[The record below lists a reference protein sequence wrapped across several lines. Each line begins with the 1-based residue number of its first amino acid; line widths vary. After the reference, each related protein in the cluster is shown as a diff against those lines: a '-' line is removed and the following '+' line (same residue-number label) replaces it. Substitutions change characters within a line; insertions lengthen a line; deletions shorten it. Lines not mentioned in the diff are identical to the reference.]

1 MADQKRY
8 AVVGTGARASMYIEA
23 LAGPYPGEIVAW
35 CDPNGVRMS
44 FYEEALRVAGRRSPA
59 RYRPEQFDDLLA
71 RERPDIV
78 IVTSP
83 DYTHPAYAAAALR
96 AGCGVIME
104 KPVATTP
111 EGARL
116 LADAARGASG
126 ELVVTFNYRYAARN
140 RELRRVIAEGT
151 IGAVTSVHFEWM
163 LDTVHGADYF
173 RRWHREKSASGGLLV
188 HKSSHHFDLVNWW
201 TGDVPAEVYARGAL
215 RFYGDLNAK
224 ERGLA
229 DRPERSYR
237 SPRLGTDPFGLNLAG
252 DDRLRRLYLEAEAQD
267 GYIRDRD
274 VFSPG
279 VTIEDNAAVLVGYAS
294 GAFLT
299 YSLNAHSPWEGYRV
313 SVNGTAGRAEL
324 AVVERGQVRSAADGR
339 ISGRTAIDP
348 MTDEG
353 AEAHGRDDVRPVSEH
368 LVVQRHWEPAYEVPV
383 PAESGH
389 HGGADPRL
397 LDAVLR
403 PGRADPLG
411 QRAGYVDGL
420 RSVAIG
426 LAANRSIATG
436 QVVGVAD
443 LELGFPLS

>member
-1 MADQKRY
+1 MPDQKRY
-8 AVVGTGARASMYIEA
+8 AVVGTGARARMYIEA

-44 FYEEALRVAGRRSPA
+44 FYEEALRVAGRGAPA
-59 RYRPEQFDDLLA
+59 RYRPERFDALLA
-71 RERPDIV
+71 HERPDVV

-83 DYTHPAYAAAALR
+83 DHTHPAYAAAALR

-104 KPVATTP
+104 KPVATSP

-116 LADAARGASG
+116 LADAARAASG
-126 ELVVTFNYRYAARN
+126 ELIVTFNYRYAARN
-140 RELRRVIAEGT
+140 LELRRVIAEGS

-173 RRWHREKSASGGLLV
+173 RRWHREKGASGGLLV

-201 TGDVPAEVYARGAL
+201 IGDGPAEVYARGAL
-215 RFYGDLNAK
+215 RFYGDMNAK
-224 ERGLA
+224 ERGLEE
-229 DRPERSYR
+229 RPERSFG
-237 SPRLGTDPFGLNLAG
+237 SPGLGADPFALNLAG

-279 VTIEDNAAVLVGYAS
+279 ITIEDNAAVLVGYAS

-324 AVVERGQVRSAADGR
+324 EVVERGLVRSAADGGV
-339 ISGRTAIDP
+339 SGRPALDP
-348 MTDEG
+348 MTADE
-353 AEAHGRDDVRPVSEH
+353 AREPDRDRVRPVAER
-368 LVVQRHWEPAYEVPV
+368 LVVQRHWEPAYEVPL
-383 PAESGH
+383 PAAAGH
-389 HGGADPRL
+389 HAGGDARL
-397 LDAVLR
+397 LDAVFR
-403 PGRADPLG
+403 PGGPDPLG
-411 QRAGYVDGL
+411 QRAGYADGL
-420 RSVAIG
+420 RSAAIG
-426 LAANRSIATG
+426 LAANKSIATG
-436 QVVGVAD
+436 QVVSVAD
-443 LELGFPLS
+443 LGLAFPLS